1 MNRRLQTIGP
11 VIMLALLVAGAVP
24 LGAEPSGT
32 ITWGVH
38 VTLATRWLDT
48 AETDA
53 EITPFLVMYALHDA
67 LVKPMPA
74 GLNTPSLAESFTVSK
89 DGLTY
94 EFVIRKGVK
103 FHNGEPVTGADVKFS
118 FERYKG
124 VGAKTLKERVSEVQ
138 IVDAA
143 RVRFHLKEPWPDF
156 MSFYGTTATGAGWI
170 VPKAYVEKV

>member
-11 VIMLALLVAGAVP
+11 VIMLALRVAGAAP

-67 LVKPMPA
+67 L
-74 GLNTPSLAESFTVSK
+74 
-89 DGLTY
+89 
-94 EFVIRKGVK
+94 
-103 FHNGEPVTGADVKFS
+103 
-118 FERYKG
+118 
-124 VGAKTLKERVSEVQ
+124 
-138 IVDAA
+138 
-143 RVRFHLKEPWPDF
+143 
-156 MSFYGTTATGAGWI
+156 
-170 VPKAYVEKV
+170 AYQ